1 MLRGIVNSDG
11 TKFGGGEGFTVKP
24 VAPNRGLYD
33 ITFTP
38 GFPSIP
44 AASATQIFGRAN
56 TGNEAATSEGG
67 DTTDNAVIAHLSA
80 DRMRVKTGGS
90 SGRESPRFF
99 SFIVI
104 GPR

>member
-1 MLRGIVNSDG
+1 
-11 TKFGGGEGFTVKP
+11 VKP
-24 VAPNRGLYD
+24 VAANRGLYD

-44 AASATQIFGRAN
+44 AASATQIYGRAN

-67 DTTDNAVIAHLSA
+67 ETTDNAVIAHLSA
-80 DRMRVKTGGS
+80 DRMRVKTGDG
-90 SGRESPRFF
+90 GGNETPRVF

>member
-1 MLRGIVNSDG
+1 
-11 TKFGGGEGFTVKP
+11 VKP